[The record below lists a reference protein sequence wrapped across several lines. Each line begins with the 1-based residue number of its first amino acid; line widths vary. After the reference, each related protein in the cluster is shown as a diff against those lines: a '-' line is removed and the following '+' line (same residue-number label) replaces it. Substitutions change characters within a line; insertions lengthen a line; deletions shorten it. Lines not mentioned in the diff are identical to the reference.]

1 MENSLNGKFAAWRK
15 QKNKKTSVLDFAA
28 EMHSLTN
35 SKLMALKTYG
45 KDKMF
50 KNALE

>member
-1 MENSLNGKFAAWRK
+1 MENSRHEG
-15 QKNKKTSVLDFAA
+15 NKKTSVLDFAA
-28 EMHSLTN
+28 EMRSLTN
-35 SKLMALKTYG
+35 SKLTALKTYG

>member
-1 MENSLNGKFAAWRK
+1 MENSRHEGNKK
-15 QKNKKTSVLDFAA
+15 TKKTSVLDFAA

-35 SKLMALKTYG
+35 SKLTALKTYG

>member
-1 MENSLNGKFAAWRK
+1 MENSRHEG
-15 QKNKKTSVLDFAA
+15 NKKTTLLDFAA

-35 SKLMALKTYG
+35 SKLTAMKTYG

-50 KNALE
+50 KNTLE